1 MKKLLLFLLGVAALP
16 LHAQSP
22 GGVNGADLWYKA
34 VPATSNLQGLYRWQ
48 DFSGD
53 SVALTL
59 RGLSSQGNTEFTQ
72 SRALLHTFNFHPAF
86 SLSEG
91 LFGKVARMKYS
102 NLSQATVI
110 GVFAFLPD
118 TEGTDMLLYGMGGRE
133 GAGTVFTK
141 DKAVRV
147 QGTEPLDYG
156 SETGEDLLYASTDSL
171 PADGFRET
179 SPRIATY
186 LKADRPSFSVWG
198 EASDA
203 AISFGTTYSAANPDF
218 GTMFDESAFG
228 NEEFDGYTPEFIVYS
243 RYLTPLERRRAESY
257 LAVKYGI
264 TLDGSYLDSDGN
276 LLWDRDEAPAYHNR
290 VAAYGNDAAGGLEQ
304 PMSATSYEEAPNFSA
319 LKENDS
325 YHRSNSYNLPSSARL
340 LVMGREYGNAMPDKG
355 YVFWGDDDAPTATY
369 TSPADTLWHIMNR
382 TWLVKTNV
390 QSTADSLVTRWTGN
404 GLEVS
409 RDGFLDDIT
418 QETATAGAFAVTPAM
433 PKNAGYIEFQ
443 CPTSHPTFD
452 VGFAESGGSECA
464 YGFRFGNDGSVRTIS
479 GGQVSNRAVASDV
492 SGSTVSLQRQEGN
505 LFLRIDGAGSAD
517 YTIAMLDTVA
527 SYNGVVRTETAEEPL
542 ALHSVRTGGIGDT
555 GSQAELSYGLTASR
569 EFEDYCRKRTVM
581 LIDPTGE
588 GEFDTDN
595 MTMIRCSKPDIAR
608 GKTMFHNI
616 FWDVDGSGSDVFTFA
631 YYDGLSVEAK
641 PTPSTCE
648 DGAPKNDGSIE
659 IGIDIGT
666 PVYNYVLSVDTVA
679 GKEHGETIASGTFI
693 GDTHRIDRLAPGT
706 YTLTVTQGGGNDI
719 YGTGNPLYTVYSH
732 DTRSYLSGEI
742 TWTIAETNS
751 NYRVGL
757 EPSLSDEI
765 TQYGFDV
772 RGDRAHII
780 YDGYTSATQYVT
792 VKEGD
797 VLSVSVGNMQVVYR
811 VNGEVFHREV
821 IWSIRAWR
829 FCIKYGTG
837 ETHITNLTVNGEPV
851 ESFTTE
857 GSVQIETPKQNTV
870 QLTVH
875 VGSECDETMP
885 NGTEEKKERLAEAS
899 HDMEPAEQSE
909 FSVNGTGEATRI
921 FNAALER
928 NVESDAILT
937 VFDVSGKLLVQKEM
951 QGGTRKA
958 ADFNVP
964 GAGVYIVKAL
974 TSDDKE
980 YTKKIIAK

>member
-1 MKKLLLFLLGVAALP
+1 MKKLLLFLLGVVALP
-16 LHAQSP
+16 LYAQSP

-110 GVFAFLPD
+110 GVFASLPD
-118 TEGTDMLLYGMGGRE
+118 TDGTDMLLYGMGGRE

-276 LLWDRDEAPAYHNR
+276 LLWDRDEVPAYHNR

-355 YVFWGDDDAPTATY
+355 YVFWGDDDAPTTTY

-390 QSTADSLVTRWTGN
+390 QSTADSLATRWTGN

-452 VGFAESGGSECA
+452 VGFA
-464 YGFRFGNDGSVRTIS
+464 
-479 GGQVSNRAVASDV
+479 RAAAAS
-492 SGSTVSLQRQEGN
+492 
-505 LFLRIDGAGSAD
+505 A
-517 YTIAMLDTVA
+517 
-527 SYNGVVRTETAEEPL
+527 
-542 ALHSVRTGGIGDT
+542 H
-555 GSQAELSYGLTASR
+555 TASASAT
-569 EFEDYCRKRTVM
+569 TVPCGR
-581 LIDPTGE
+581 LPEARFPTGPWRL
-588 GEFDTDN
+588 T
-595 MTMIRCSKPDIAR
+595 SAAAR
-608 GKTMFHNI
+608 WHCKGR
-616 FWDVDGSGSDVFTFA
+616 
-631 YYDGLSVEAK
+631 
-641 PTPSTCE
+641 
-648 DGAPKNDGSIE
+648 
-659 IGIDIGT
+659 
-666 PVYNYVLSVDTVA
+666 
-679 GKEHGETIASGTFI
+679 KETSSCA
-693 GDTHRIDRLAPGT
+693 
-706 YTLTVTQGGGNDI
+706 LTV
-719 YGTGNPLYTVYSH
+719 P
-732 DTRSYLSGEI
+732 
-742 TWTIAETNS
+742 
-751 NYRVGL
+751 
-757 EPSLSDEI
+757 
-765 TQYGFDV
+765 
-772 RGDRAHII
+772 
-780 YDGYTSATQYVT
+780 
-792 VKEGD
+792 
-797 VLSVSVGNMQVVYR
+797 
-811 VNGEVFHREV
+811 
-821 IWSIRAWR
+821 
-829 FCIKYGTG
+829 
-837 ETHITNLTVNGEPV
+837 
-851 ESFTTE
+851 
-857 GSVQIETPKQNTV
+857 
-870 QLTVH
+870 
-875 VGSECDETMP
+875 
-885 NGTEEKKERLAEAS
+885 
-899 HDMEPAEQSE
+899 
-909 FSVNGTGEATRI
+909 
-921 FNAALER
+921 AAL
-928 NVESDAILT
+928 
-937 VFDVSGKLLVQKEM
+937 
-951 QGGTRKA
+951 
-958 ADFNVP
+958 
-964 GAGVYIVKAL
+964 
-974 TSDDKE
+974 
-980 YTKKIIAK
+980 IIQ